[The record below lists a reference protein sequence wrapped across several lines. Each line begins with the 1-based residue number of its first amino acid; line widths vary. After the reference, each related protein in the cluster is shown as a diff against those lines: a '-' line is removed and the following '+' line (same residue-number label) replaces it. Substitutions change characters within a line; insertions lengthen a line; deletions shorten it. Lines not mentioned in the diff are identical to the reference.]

1 MAIPYNQESSLLN
14 VKQLNNSKFDSPN
27 VSKRTGNEVKQELEP
42 NQAPLGSQ
50 FRSYELNKATNFYT
64 LDPFQYS
71 ITKFKYNLPG
81 EPSNPTDGLNKIS
94 VGKNDFQ
101 NDPGLIYE
109 GVDFERLL
117 PAYTSTKKS
126 VNDFPAQSYHRFEAN
141 EGYFNPNESVD
152 NRDLWYYGAD
162 NIAQRNGFAGGA
174 LNVQEVKH
182 IVFPEP
188 QRGGL
193 NSRSIS
199 KYSWVNTPAKQNESW
214 ESANSK
220 SINNNSNCQ
229 FFNYNNGYSKETH
242 TDFNQA
248 YGFDSTYC
256 RNIGISGPTSGSMPF
271 MPKNVN

>member
-1 MAIPYNQESSLLN
+1 MANIIASDALLKPSPIRQIN
-14 VKQLNNSKFDSPN
+14 FNSPNYQNGTISEQLN
-27 VSKRTGNEVKQELEP
+27 P
-42 NQAPLGSQ
+42 NQQPLGTQ
-50 FRSYELNKATNFYT
+50 FKSYELNQASNYWT

-71 ITKFKYNLPG
+71 ITKFDYNFPDKRKKEPG
-81 EPSNPTDGLNKIS
+81 VDSQDF
-94 VGKNDFQ
+94 KNS
-101 NDPGLIYE
+101 PGLIYQD
-109 GVDFERLL
+109 VNFEKLL
-117 PAYTSTKKS
+117 SSYTSVKKS

-141 EGYFNPNESVD
+141 EGYFNPQESV
-152 NRDLWYYGAD
+152 NNSDLWYYGAD

-182 IVFPEP
+182 IIFPEP

-193 NSRSIS
+193 NSRSVS

-214 ESANSK
+214 ESGNSK
-220 SINNNSNCQ
+220 SIDNNSNCQ

-248 YGFDSTYC
+248 YGFDSNYC
-256 RNIGISGPTSGSMPF
+256 RNIGISGPNSGSMPF